1 MATHFTSMG
10 THRGAF
16 MTVFGSYGI
25 NLPIRLPEE
34 AIPNVVYFLH
44 QAPTTSVPLNPL
56 GARGLQV
63 FPPLV

>member
-1 MATHFTSMG
+1 VATHFTSMG

-34 AIPNVVYFLH
+34 AVPNVVYFH
-44 QAPTTSVPLNPL
+44 TK
-56 GARGLQV
+56 
-63 FPPLV
+63 PPQHPFR

>member
-1 MATHFTSMG
+1 VATHFTSMG

-44 QAPTTSVPLNPL
+44 QAPTTSVLLNPS
-56 GARGLQV
+56 GARGWQV
-63 FPPLV
+63 VPPLV